1 MRAMVLGIRGGPTP
15 LARLCGTDSTTV
27 AKNNP
32 ADFAGLLDIVNN
44 GAGAVFSSL
53 A

>member
-15 LARLCGTDSTTV
+15 ITRLLWADSTTV
-27 AKNNP
+27 AKKNNP
-32 ADFAGLLDIVNN
+32 AGFAGLLDIVNN
-44 GAGAVFSSL
+44 SAVFSSL